1 MTGEESL
8 FIMNVVRDIKIVCRI
23 TSKGVFVTQLSIVIS
38 GSTRRNHDADKRW
51 SFSAIV
57 DELLEIV
64 DELPNSK
71 INEV

>member
-8 FIMNVVRDIKIVCRI
+8 FIMNVVKYIKIVCRI
-23 TSKGVFVTQLSIVIS
+23 ISKGVFVAKVSIVIS
-38 GSTRRNHDADKRW
+38 GSIRRNQDADKRW

-57 DELLEIV
+57 DELLDIV